1 MMNILVAPAAVQG
14 TGAGKE
20 ISDAIRL
27 LDGSGKADVMIVGR
41 GGGSIEELWAF
52 NEEVVARAIYACKTP
67 VVSAVGHETDF
78 TIADFVAD
86 LRAPT
91 PSAAAELCVPEY
103 EALNDAL
110 EYAKERMNSLCTDR
124 IAREGKAIAAMEQGA
139 AYGMCHH
146 RISMNMARLGA
157 LETGIAASVRQGMG
171 EAERKL
177 SINAARL
184 DSLAPARTL
193 ERGYAIIKK
202 GKKYAS
208 SAGELAAGNNIE
220 ILLSDGTASAKV
232 LVSGKDKE

>member
-1 MMNILVAPAAVQG
+1 M
-14 TGAGKE
+14 
-20 ISDAIRL
+20 
-27 LDGSGKADVMIVGR
+27 
-41 GGGSIEELWAF
+41 
-52 NEEVVARAIYACKTP
+52 ARAIYECKTP
-67 VVSAVGHETDF
+67 IVSAVGHETDF

-103 EALNDAL
+103 EALNDEL
-110 EYAKERMNSLCTDR
+110 EYVKERMDSLCTDR
-124 IAREGKAIAAMEQGA
+124 IARERKAIAAMEQGA

-146 RISMNMARLGA
+146 RISMNMARLSA

-208 SAGELAAGNNIE
+208 SAGELAAGDNIE

-232 LVSGKDKE
+232 LAGGKDKE